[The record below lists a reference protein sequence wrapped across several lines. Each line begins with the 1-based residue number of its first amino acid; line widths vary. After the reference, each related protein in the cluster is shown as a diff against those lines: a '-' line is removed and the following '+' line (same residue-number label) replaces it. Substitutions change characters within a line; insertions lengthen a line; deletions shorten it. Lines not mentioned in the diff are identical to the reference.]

1 MTEQTPQSAPTIA
14 DEVNPTASMAAS
26 QQEPPVSENGDERG
40 TQRERPSGTAENA
53 TTGPCRNGVFEA
65 LKNPRRRTLLR
76 RLDSSDGPMALGDL
90 AEHVA
95 AVENDKPVAA
105 VTSKERKRVYVSL
118 YQCHLPKLDSM
129 QLVEFNKDR
138 GRVAIGSCAS
148 HLDPYLYPT
157 ESSSS
162 LTVHGVGIVAA
173 GAVVFSGG
181 AIAGLIT
188 PITAAAVLFGVALG
202 TASLLACRRYEQQTD
217 N

>member
-1 MTEQTPQSAPTIA
+1 MTEQPPQHAPNVT
-14 DEVNPTASMAAS
+14 DEANPTASMAAS
-26 QQEPPVSENGDERG
+26 QQESPASEGGGTRESQPAPHSATAGNGTVG
-40 TQRERPSGTAENA
+40 L
-53 TTGPCRNGVFEA
+53 CRNGIFEA

-76 RLDSSDGPMALGDL
+76 RLTESDDPMALGDL

-138 GRVAIGSCAS
+138 GRVAIGQYAS
-148 HLDPYLYPT
+148 HLDPYLHPT
-157 ESSSS
+157 ESPPS
-162 LTVHGVGIVAA
+162 LAVYGVGIVAA
-173 GAVVFSGG
+173 SAVVFSGG

-188 PITAAAVLFGVALG
+188 PVTAAAVLAGVAIG
-202 TASLLACRRYEQQTD
+202 TVSLLVCRYEWQTD